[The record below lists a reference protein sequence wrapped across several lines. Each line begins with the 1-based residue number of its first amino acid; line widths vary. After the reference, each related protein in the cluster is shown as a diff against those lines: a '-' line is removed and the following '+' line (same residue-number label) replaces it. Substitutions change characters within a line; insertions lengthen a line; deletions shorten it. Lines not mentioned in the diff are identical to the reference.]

1 MAKKIRITGPLSL
14 PAKTAR
20 FLVVGRKARLES
32 PAVTKHLPSDA
43 KRVWKKLLANTT
55 VGDDGGSATTYLGTS
70 ETQLSVC
77 VLPENCSRHNSP
89 ARVHAITKQVKAH
102 GLGKGRTRVWVA
114 LDSDDHARAAGC
126 AVARAFPTYSRKS
139 KVTMPTVEISL
150 ISEAG
155 GTIDRAIRV
164 RVEQAVESVRL
175 AARLVDM
182 PTSELN
188 TDEFVEEAQAV
199 SRELGTSIRVL
210 RARELEKGGFGG
222 LVSVG
227 HASVKEPALVILSHE
242 PEGATKTIAWVG
254 KGIVYD
260 TGGLS
265 IKGKTF
271 MPGMKCDMG
280 GAAAVLGAF
289 QAIVQGGFDQRLH
302 AILCLAENSV
312 GPDATR
318 PDDIIQL
325 YSGRTVEI
333 NNTDAEGRLVLSD
346 GVAYAQ
352 HDLGA
357 DVIVDLATLTGAQ
370 MIATGRR
377 HAAIVSNSESLE
389 QAAVGAGRI
398 SGDLVHPLP
407 YCPEFFRGEFRSK
420 VADLKNSVKDR
431 LNAQTS
437 CAGQFIGESLR
448 GFKGQWLHVDLA
460 GPSFV
465 QERGTGFGVGLLLA
479 LFAADAA
486 GQSS

>member
-1 MAKKIRITGPLSL
+1 MAKKIRIIGPLSL

-20 FLVVGRKARLES
+20 FLVVGRKKRLES
-32 PAVTKHLPSDA
+32 AHVTDHLPTDA
-43 KRVWKKLLANTT
+43 KRVWKKLLTKVS
-55 VGDDGGSATTYLGTS
+55 VGDDGGSATTFLGT
-70 ETQLSVC
+70 TGAQLSVC

-114 LDSDDHARAAGC
+114 LDSDAYARAAGC
-126 AVARAFPTYSRKS
+126 AVTRAFPSYSRKS
-139 KVTMPTVEISL
+139 KTAEPTVDISFV
-150 ISEAG
+150 SEAG
-155 GTIDRAIRV
+155 GPIDRSIR
-164 RVEQAVESVRL
+164 RQVERAVESVRL

-188 TDEFVEEAQAV
+188 TDEFVEEAQTV
-199 SRELGTSIRVL
+199 SQELGTSIRVL

-227 HASVKEPALVILSHE
+227 RASVREPALVILSHE
-242 PEGATKTIAWVG
+242 PAGASKTIAWVG

-265 IKGKTF
+265 IKGKMF

-289 QAIVQGGFDQRLH
+289 QAMVQAGFDQRLH
-302 AILCLAENSV
+302 AVLCLAENSV

-352 HDLGA
+352 RDLEA

-377 HAAIVSNSESLE
+377 HAAIVSNHEGLE
-389 QAAVGAGRI
+389 QAAVRAGRI

-420 VADLKNSVKDR
+420 VADMKNSVKDR

-465 QERGTGFGVGLLLA
+465 QERGTGFGVALLLS
-479 LFAADAA
+479 LFEADSA
-486 GQSS
+486 GQSG